1 MDEATALAELRALVG
16 TDDAQAD
23 DAALLR
29 FLRARE
35 LAFSRAR
42 DGAEVA

>member
-35 LAFSRAR
+35 LRVPAAH
-42 DGAEVA
+42 AMVQK